1 MLSKN
6 TCIQRLI
13 VISTVKLRKIR
24 FEDDATH
31 DPSAE
36 EKDTRLKLKPAVSAL
51 QVRMLQ
57 MAKME
62 VPMIPEQAQVGILE

>member
-1 MLSKN
+1 MQPSFTKR
-6 TCIQRLI
+6 RLFA
-13 VISTVKLRKIR
+13 VKQRKIR

-31 DPSAE
+31 DPSAD
-36 EKDTRLKLKPAVSAL
+36 EKDTRPRLKPAVSAL

-62 VPMIPEQAQVGILE
+62 VPMIPEKQVSSMF